1 MGGRSRQHPGL
12 GGAGATFAAVSSEG
26 PGDIDQ
32 VLERARC
39 GDESAWAALYDGIAP
54 QVLGYVRV
62 RGATDAE
69 EVLGDVFL
77 HVARG
82 IDEFE
87 GDASKFRSWVF
98 VIATSRLYDERR
110 RLRRKPTDPLDAGA
124 EERLSASIDIEAEVE
139 QAAAAEEVRELLDV
153 LTADQRAVIE
163 LRVFADLTSQEV
175 ADIVGKPT
183 GAVKA
188 LYRRGLGSLRREL
201 EQRGAQ
207 PAGRPGLLPFPGGA
221 VPLGLQAAVTRGS

>member
-1 MGGRSRQHPGL
+1 MTP
-12 GGAGATFAAVSSEG
+12 VSSVAL
-26 PGDIDQ
+26 DIDE
-32 VLERARC
+32 VLARARR
-39 GDESAWAALYDGIAP
+39 GDESAWALLYDGIAP

-62 RGATDAE
+62 RGAADAE

-82 IDEFE
+82 IDDFE

-110 RLRRKPTDPLDAGA
+110 RRRRKPTDPLEPAA
-124 EERLSASIDIEAEVE
+124 EERLSCAVDIEAEVM

-153 LTADQRAVIE
+153 LTPDQRAVVE
-163 LRVFADLTSQEV
+163 LRVFAELTSREV
-175 ADIVGKPT
+175 ADILDKPT

-188 LYRRGLGSLRREL
+188 LYRRGLGALRREL
-201 EQRGAQ
+201 EQQARPQ
-207 PAGRPGLLPFPGGA
+207 PARPQPAREQAVLPFPA
-221 VPLGLQAAVTRGS
+221 SPVPLGLQAAVTRGS